1 MGRWSGRI
9 VEVKIGATKS
19 EGGSRD
25 KVVVVGGES
34 ELPLFGS
41 RSEIPNPPV
50 ISMDVFDCKIPLPRV
65 LKEPFIEVLEDPAE
79 WARLCVNKY
88 GADMVSLHL
97 VSTDPNVL
105 DRSPKE
111 AAKTVEEV
119 LQAVKV
125 PLIIGGSG
133 NPKKDPKVFEEV
145 AKVAEGERCL
155 LSSATLDV
163 YKEIA
168 AAALIYGH
176 NVVAF
181 TPVDVNLAKHLN
193 RLLLSMGL
201 PRNRIVMDPTA
212 ASLGYGHEYS
222 FTVIERIRLGGLQG
236 DKDLQMPILVGV
248 TNAWGAREA
257 WLKDPSLGP
266 REYRGPIWEAVTG
279 ITYML
284 AGADILMMMHPI
296 AVSLVKRAINNIFQ
310 GRRISVKELHEWLR
324 EVM

>member
-1 MGRWSGRI
+1 MSRWSSRI

-19 EGGSRD
+19 EGGSRN
-25 KVVVVGGES
+25 KVIVVGGES
-34 ELPLFGS
+34 DLPLFGS
-41 RSEIPNPPV
+41 SEDIPHPPV
-50 ISMDVFDCKIPLPRV
+50 ISMDVFDCKIPLPKV
-65 LKEPFIEVLEDPAE
+65 LKEPFSEVLEDPAE
-79 WARLCVNKY
+79 WAKLCVNKY
-88 GADMVSLHL
+88 GADLISLHL

-133 NPKKDPKVFEEV
+133 NPEKDPKVFEEV

-155 LSSATLDV
+155 LASATLDV

-168 AAALIYGH
+168 AAALAYGH
-176 NVVAF
+176 SVVAF

-193 RLLLSMGL
+193 RMLMSMGL
-201 PRNRIVMDPTA
+201 PPNRIVMDPTA

-222 FTVIERIRLGGLQG
+222 FSVIERIRLGGLQG

-279 ITYML
+279 VTYLL

-296 AVSLVKRAINNIFQ
+296 AVSLVKRVINNVFRGEKIPT
-310 GRRISVKELHEWLR
+310 KEVHEWLK
-324 EVM
+324 EVT